1 MSSSSNNPF
10 SVYGTPGNTGSPLG
24 KYKSEVIKIDR
35 SLYLLTCLYFRTFF
49 ANHFIINK
57 HTYWKVMKILTLNA
71 DREIISA
78 RNSLNLRSIFSPL
91 KWELLGLR
99 NTVFV
104 FKVSWRLK
112 LLKVGKLWL
121 WFFEI
126 NIIRK
131 KSLAW
136 IMFVSNVL
144 RNLLPLSKR
153 RAKIRIYDKKY
164 CKQKFAWI

>member
-24 KYKSEVIKIDR
+24 KYKIKIDR
-35 SLYLLTCLYFRTFF
+35 SLYLLTFALFF
-49 ANHFIINK
+49 GNHFITYK
-57 HTYWKVMKILTLNA
+57 QTYTYWKVIKILTLNA